1 MSTTASALTNNDF
14 TERLTQSTHSHTHT
28 LTHIHTLTHTHILT
42 HTHTYSHSH
51 TLTHTHTYSHSP
63 DMGSIVHEIVIVYYS
78 SPQNTN
84 INLLLLL
91 QLLLT

>member
-1 MSTTASALTNNDF
+1 MRQSGVSVSSCLLLVSTTSAVTNNDF

-28 LTHIHTLTHTHILT
+28 LTHIHTLTHTHIFT

-63 DMGSIVHEIVIVYYS
+63 DMGSI
-78 SPQNTN
+78 T
-84 INLLLLL
+84 
-91 QLLLT
+91 